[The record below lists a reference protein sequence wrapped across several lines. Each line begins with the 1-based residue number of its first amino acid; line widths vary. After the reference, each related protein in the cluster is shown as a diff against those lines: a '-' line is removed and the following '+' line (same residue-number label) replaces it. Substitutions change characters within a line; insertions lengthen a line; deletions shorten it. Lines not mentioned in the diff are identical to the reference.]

1 MAAVNKLETDKG
13 RYKVINSE
21 VNGTVQGRKMIIWS
35 QIMPN
40 KWNEVYG
47 FKKYLEVKWP
57 LEKIGF

>member
-1 MAAVNKLETDKG
+1 MAAVNKLEADKG
-13 RYKVINSE
+13 RYKVISSE
-21 VNGTVQGRKMIIWS
+21 VSGIIQARKIIIWS

-40 KWNEVYG
+40 KWNEVYA